1 MATFPDGNPG
11 LYPPEPDT
19 PVGQFRLT
27 YGDVYSEPYTPVVPG
42 VQNYKELSDA
52 EIEAFLAQ
60 PTNESIPR
68 AIGLYVLSLA
78 TRAALEAKTVKD
90 YDLQLD
96 NTKRSGELRAAAQLW
111 FDRADAEDIEAGL
124 GDIFEIYGPG
134 CDDFAPEGSPAQWG
148 RRYIWDQEGC

>member
-11 LYPPEPDT
+11 EYPLDPESL
-19 PVGQFRLT
+19 VGRFRLT
-27 YGDVYSEPYTPVVPG
+27 YGDVYSEPYAPVVPG

-60 PTNESIPR
+60 STNESIPR

-148 RRYIWDQEGC
+148 RSYIWDQEGC

>member
-11 LYPPEPDT
+11 EHPLDPESL
-19 PVGQFRLT
+19 VGRFRLT

-60 PTNESIPR
+60 STNESIPR

-148 RRYIWDQEGC
+148 RRYIWDREGC

>member
-11 LYPPEPDT
+11 LYPLEPDT
-19 PVGQFRLT
+19 PVGLLRLT
-27 YGDVYSEPYTPVVPG
+27 YGDVYSEPYERVVSG
-42 VQNYKELSDA
+42 IQNYKELSDA
-52 EIEAFLAQ
+52 DIEAFLAQ
-60 PTNESIPR
+60 STNESIPR

-134 CDDFAPEGSPAQWG
+134 CDDFIPEGTLPQLG
-148 RRYIWDQEGC
+148 RRYIWDEAGC

>member
-11 LYPPEPDT
+11 EYTLDPESL
-19 PVGQFRLT
+19 VGRFRLT
-27 YGDVYSEPYTPVVPG
+27 YGDIYSEPYTPAVSG

-60 PTNESIPR
+60 STNESIPR

-96 NTKRSGELRAAAQLW
+96 LTKRSGELRAAAQMW

-134 CDDFAPEGSPAQWG
+134 CDSFIPEGSPAQWG

>member
-11 LYPPEPDT
+11 LYPLEPDT
-19 PVGQFRLT
+19 PVGLFRLT
-27 YGDVYSEPYTPVVPG
+27 YGDVYSEPYERVVSG
-42 VQNYKELSDA
+42 IQNYKELSDA
-52 EIEAFLAQ
+52 DIEAFLAQ
-60 PTNESIPR
+60 STNESIPR

-124 GDIFEIYGPG
+124 GDIFEIYGRG
-134 CDDFAPEGSPAQWG
+134 CDDFILEGTLPQLG
-148 RRYIWDQEGC
+148 RRYIWAEAGC

>member
-11 LYPPEPDT
+11 EHPLDPESL
-19 PVGQFRLT
+19 VGRFRLT
-27 YGDVYSEPYTPVVPG
+27 YGDVYSEPYAPVVPG

-60 PTNESIPR
+60 STNESIPR

-148 RRYIWDQEGC
+148 RRYIWDREGC

>member
-11 LYPPEPDT
+11 LYPLEPDT
-19 PVGQFRLT
+19 PVGLFRLT
-27 YGDVYSEPYTPVVPG
+27 YGDVYSEPYERVVSG
-42 VQNYKELSDA
+42 IQNYKELSDA
-52 EIEAFLAQ
+52 DIEAFLAQ
-60 PTNESIPR
+60 STNESIPR

-134 CDDFAPEGSPAQWG
+134 CDGWIPEGTLPQWG
-148 RRYIWDQEGC
+148 RRYIWDEAGC

>member
-11 LYPPEPDT
+11 EYTLDPESL
-19 PVGQFRLT
+19 VGRFRLT
-27 YGDVYSEPYTPVVPG
+27 YGDIYSEPYTPAVSG

-60 PTNESIPR
+60 STNESIPR

-96 NTKRSGELRAAAQLW
+96 LTKRSGELRAAAQMW
-111 FDRADAEDIEAGL
+111 FDRADAEDIEAGF

-134 CDDFAPEGSPAQWG
+134 CDDFIPEGSPAQWG

>member
-1 MATFPDGNPG
+1 MSVFPDGNPG
-11 LYPPEPDT
+11 IAPPDNCSH
-19 PVGQFRLT
+19 VGRFRYT
-27 YGDVYSEPYTPVVPG
+27 YGDFIYDEYAPVVPG
-42 VQNYKELSDA
+42 MGNYRELSDA
-52 EIEAFLAQ
+52 EIEGFLAQ
-60 PTNESIPR
+60 STNESIPR

-134 CDDFAPEGSPAQWG
+134 CDDFIPEGTLPQLG
-148 RRYIWDQEGC
+148 RRYIWDEAGC